1 MFNYEDT
8 ILTSG
13 TEKSTKGTDISSE
26 TAEYSVTR
34 PEEGV
39 DNESEVRHVTI

>member
-13 TEKSTKGTDISSE
+13 TEKSIEGTDISSE

-34 PEEGV
+34 PEEAV
-39 DNESEVRHVTI
+39 NNESEVTHVTI